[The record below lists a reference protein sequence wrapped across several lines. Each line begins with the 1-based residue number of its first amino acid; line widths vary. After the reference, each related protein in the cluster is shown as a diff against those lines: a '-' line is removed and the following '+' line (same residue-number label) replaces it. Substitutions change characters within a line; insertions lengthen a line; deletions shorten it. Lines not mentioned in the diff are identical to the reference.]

1 MDVKERNERARSY
14 VDTMLRKAKSQT
26 EDNFSDFSKDLILK
40 KTLDDLI
47 FVKANGFRG
56 IVLTAIVG
64 KFLNPNYDP
73 INDFYACNPRSIF
86 EQGIW
91 YALRENGIP
100 SGKSDPLNVAK
111 NISLLDENWA
121 NGKRPESAAIAA
133 VNFLRLLMSQPS
145 DKYLALVGYFFY
157 QLRLYAESV
166 AAIEIEVVSG
176 GDNSYKYAEKVADFV
191 LRFPEAGTIP
201 QYIVGKLLEY
211 LNLDNGVTVHG
222 TSESVFGTN
231 TTSKKPADIWTQQGT
246 EILNLYEV
254 TVKKIDGK
262 RLDDCIDSLV
272 KLGISHKPVTFI
284 CRVPPDS
291 FPTLRDTQG
300 VATYKNK
307 EFYVVDIM
315 SFIFTSFAIL
325 SDTKIICFMNELVE
339 FIQEVNRP
347 VITKEGWKT
356 IFAD

>member
-1 MDVKERNERARSY
+1 MDVKERNERAKSY
-14 VDTMLRKAKSQT
+14 VDMMLRNARSQT
-26 EDNFSDFSKDLILK
+26 ENDFSDLSKDRVLK
-40 KTLDDLI
+40 KILDDLI

-73 INDFYACNPRSIF
+73 VNDFYACNPRSIF

-111 NISLLDENWA
+111 NISVLDENWA
-121 NGKRPESAAIAA
+121 EGKRPQTAAIAA
-133 VNFLRLLMSQPS
+133 VNFLRLLISQPPE
-145 DKYLALVGYFFY
+145 KYLNLVSYFFY

-166 AAIEIEVVSG
+166 ASIEIEVVHGS
-176 GDNSYKYAEKVADFV
+176 DDSHKYAEKVAEFV
-191 LRFPEAGTIP
+191 LHFPEAGTIP
-201 QYIVGKLLEY
+201 QYVVGKLLEY

-222 TSESVFGTN
+222 VNESVFGTN
-231 TTSKKPADIWTQQGT
+231 TTSKKPADIWTQQGS

-262 RLDDCIDSLV
+262 RLDDCIDSLI
-272 KLGISHKPVTFI
+272 KLGISDKPITFI

-291 FPTLRDTQG
+291 SLALRDTQG
-300 VATYKNK
+300 IATYKNK
-307 EFYVVDIM
+307 DFYVVDIM

-325 SDTKIICFMNELVE
+325 SQTKIASFMNELVE

-347 VITKEGWKT
+347 VTTKEGWKT
-356 IFAD
+356 IFSD